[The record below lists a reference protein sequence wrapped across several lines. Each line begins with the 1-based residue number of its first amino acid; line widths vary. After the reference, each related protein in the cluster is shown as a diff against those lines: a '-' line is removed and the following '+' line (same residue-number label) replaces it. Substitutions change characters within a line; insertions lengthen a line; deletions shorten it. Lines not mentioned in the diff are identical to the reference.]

1 MNDFTGAKEVRMLD
15 VNRLRMLVE
24 LSRRGTLSAVAD
36 ALSYSKASVSQ
47 QLSAL
52 EQDVGVPL
60 LRRVGRGVQFTPQGN
75 VLVAEAIGI
84 LDQLEH
90 AEVAVAESLTEV
102 TGTVHIAVFQSTAH
116 SLLPGALNT
125 LREQHPAL
133 RVEVTE
139 SDPETGLVGVSS
151 RDFDLILA
159 EQYPGRTR
167 PIHADLDR
175 VVLVHDSIAL
185 ARKPGAEE
193 ATDATAA
200 DAAAALWS
208 TRDDPWVLEPAG
220 TASRAWAEQLC
231 RTAGF
236 EPDVRFEVADLT
248 AHVRLIRAGLAVGLL
263 PELVWAGEPPTV
275 ALTALPA
282 EPRREIFS
290 SARRVSAAAPS
301 IRAVRRALASAASRN
316 LLD

>member
-1 MNDFTGAKEVRMLD
+1 MLD

-52 EQDVGVPL
+52 ERDVGVPL

-75 VLVAEAIGI
+75 VLVAQAIGI

-90 AEVAVAESLTEV
+90 ARVAVAESLVEV
-102 TGTVHIAVFQSTAH
+102 TGTVRIAVFQSTAH
-116 SLLPGALNT
+116 ALLPRSLRA
-125 LREQHPAL
+125 LRERHPAL

-139 SDPETGLVGVSS
+139 CDPETGLVGVSS
-151 RDFDLILA
+151 REFDLILA

-175 VVLVHDSIAL
+175 VVLAHDAIAL
-185 ARKPGAEE
+185 AQHP
-193 ATDATAA
+193 DAVAPA
-200 DAAAALWS
+200 DPTAALWA
-208 TRDDPWVLEPAG
+208 TRDLPWVLEPEG

-248 AHVRLIRAGLAVGLL
+248 AHVRLIHAGLAVGLL
-263 PELVWAGEPPTV
+263 PEMVWAGEAPTV
-275 ALTALPA
+275 ALSELPD

-290 SARRVSAAAPS
+290 SARQVSAAAPS
-301 IRAVRRALASAASRN
+301 IRAVRAALADAASGIIA
-316 LLD
+316 D

>member
-1 MNDFTGAKEVRMLD
+1 MLD

-52 EQDVGVPL
+52 ERDVGVPL

-102 TGTVHIAVFQSTAH
+102 TGTVRIAVFQSTAH
-116 SLLPGALNT
+116 SLLPRALEALT
-125 LREQHPAL
+125 DRHPAL

-139 SDPETGLVGVSS
+139 CDPETGLVGVSS

-159 EQYPGRTR
+159 EQYPGHSR

-175 VVLVHDSIAL
+175 VVLAHDAIAL
-185 ARKPGAEE
+185 ARSPE
-193 ATDATAA
+193 APAHA
-200 DAAAALWS
+200 DAVAALWS
-208 TRDDPWVLEPAG
+208 TRDEPWVLEPAG

-236 EPDVRFEVADLT
+236 EPDVRFEIADLT
-248 AHVRLIRAGLAVGLL
+248 AHVRLIHAGLAVGLL
-263 PELVWAGEPPTV
+263 PELVWAGDTPTV
-275 ALTALPA
+275 GLAALPH

-301 IRAVRRALASAASRN
+301 IRAVRRALADAAAQN
-316 LLD
+316 LPT

>member
-1 MNDFTGAKEVRMLD
+1 MLD

-52 EQDVGVPL
+52 ERDVGVPL

-102 TGTVHIAVFQSTAH
+102 TGTVGIAVFQSTAH
-116 SLLPGALNT
+116 SLLPRALEA
-125 LREQHPAL
+125 LRDRHPAL

-139 SDPETGLVGVSS
+139 CDPETGLVGVSS

-159 EQYPGRTR
+159 EQYPGHTR

-175 VVLVHDSIAL
+175 VMLAHDAIAL
-185 ARKPGAEE
+185 ARQPGAPRH
-193 ATDATAA
+193 A
-200 DAAAALWS
+200 DALAELWS
-208 TRDDPWVLEPAG
+208 TREEPWVLEPAG

-236 EPDVRFEVADLT
+236 EPDVRFEIADLT
-248 AHVRLIRAGLAVGLL
+248 AHVRLIHAGLAVGLL
-263 PELVWAGEPPTV
+263 PELVWAGDTPTV
-275 ALTALPA
+275 DLAPLPH

-290 SARRVSAAAPS
+290 SARRVSADAPS
-301 IRAVRRALASAASRN
+301 IRAVRSALADAASHN
-316 LLD
+316 LPV

>member
-1 MNDFTGAKEVRMLD
+1 MLD

-47 QLSAL
+47 QLAAL
-52 EQDVGVPL
+52 EREVGVPL

-75 VLVAEAIGI
+75 VLVAQAIAI

-102 TGTVHIAVFQSTAH
+102 TGTVHIAVFQSAAH
-116 SLLPGALNT
+116 SLLPRSLEALKS
-125 LREQHPAL
+125 EHPAL

-139 SDPETGLVGVSS
+139 CDPETGLVGVSS

-175 VVLVHDSIAL
+175 VVLAHDAIAL
-185 ARKPGAEE
+185 ARSAPGDV
-193 ATDATAA
+193 TGT
-200 DAAAALWS
+200 DAAAALWA

-248 AHVRLIRAGLAVGLL
+248 AHVRLIHAGLAVGLL
-263 PELVWAGEPPTV
+263 PELVWAGDTPSV
-275 ALTALPA
+275 GLAALPDA
-282 EPRREIFS
+282 PRREIFS

-301 IRAVRRALASAASRN
+301 IRAVRKALAGAAAHI
-316 LLD
+316 LPD

>member
-1 MNDFTGAKEVRMLD
+1 MLD

-36 ALSYSKASVSQ
+36 ALSYSKATVSQ

-52 EQDVGVPL
+52 EREVGAPL

-75 VLVAEAIGI
+75 VLVAEAVGI

-90 AEVAVAESLTEV
+90 AQVAVAESLTEV
-102 TGTVHIAVFQSTAH
+102 TGTVRIAVFQTAAH
-116 SLLPGALNT
+116 ALLPPAL
-125 LREQHPAL
+125 LALQAQHPAL
-133 RVEVTE
+133 RVDVTE
-139 SDPETGLVGVSS
+139 SDPETSLVGVAS
-151 RDFDLILA
+151 RDFDLMLA

-167 PIHADLDR
+167 PINADLDR
-175 VVLVHDSIAL
+175 VVLTHDTIAL
-185 ARKPGAEE
+185 ARQPGARPM
-193 ATDATAA
+193 A
-200 DAAAALWS
+200 DAAAALWA

-236 EPDVRFEVADLT
+236 EPDVHFEVADLT
-248 AHVRLIRAGLAVGLL
+248 THVRLIRAGLAVGLL
-263 PELVWAGEPPTV
+263 PELVWAGDAPTV
-275 ALTALPA
+275 DLAPLPGA
-282 EPRREIFS
+282 PRREIFS

-301 IRAVRRALASAASRN
+301 IRAVRRALAEAASVI
-316 LLD
+316 LPD

>member
-1 MNDFTGAKEVRMLD
+1 MLD

-52 EQDVGVPL
+52 ERDVGVPL

-75 VLVAEAIGI
+75 VLVAQAIGI

-116 SLLPGALNT
+116 SLLPGALDA
-125 LREQHPAL
+125 LARRHPAL
-133 RVEVTE
+133 RVQVTE

-175 VVLVHDSIAL
+175 VVLAHDAIAL
-185 ARKPGAEE
+185 ARRPG
-193 ATDATAA
+193 TPGAA
-200 DAAAALWS
+200 DAVAALWS
-208 TRDDPWVLEPAG
+208 TRDEPWVLEPAG

-236 EPDVRFEVADLT
+236 EPDVRFEIADLT
-248 AHVRLIRAGLAVGLL
+248 AHVRLIHAGLAVGLL
-263 PELVWAGEPPTV
+263 PELVWAGDTPTV
-275 ALTALPA
+275 DLTPLPLA
-282 EPRREIFS
+282 PRREIFS
-290 SARRVSAAAPS
+290 SARRVSADAPS
-301 IRAVRRALASAASRN
+301 IKAVRRALADAASVN
-316 LLD
+316 LAE

>member
-1 MNDFTGAKEVRMLD
+1 MLD

-52 EQDVGVPL
+52 ERDVGVPL

-116 SLLPGALNT
+116 SLLPGALNA

-185 ARKPGAEE
+185 ARQPGTPE
-193 ATDATAA
+193 TA
-200 DAAAALWS
+200 DAVAALWS
-208 TRDDPWVLEPAG
+208 TRDEPWVLEPAG

-263 PELVWAGEPPTV
+263 PELVWAGEAPTV
-275 ALTALPA
+275 ALTSLPD

>member
-1 MNDFTGAKEVRMLD
+1 VLD
-15 VNRLRMLVE
+15 VHRLRLLVE

-47 QLSAL
+47 QLAAL
-52 EQDVGVPL
+52 ERDVGVPL

-90 AEVAVAESLTEV
+90 AQVAVAESLTEV
-102 TGTVHIAVFQSTAH
+102 TGTVRLAVFQSTAH
-116 SLLPGALNT
+116 SLLPRALAA
-125 LREQHPAL
+125 LGERHPAL

-139 SDPETGLVGVSS
+139 RDPESGLVGVSS
-151 RDFDLILA
+151 RDYDLILA
-159 EQYPGRTR
+159 EQYPGHTR

-175 VVLVHDSIAL
+175 VVLAHDAIAL
-185 ARKPGAEE
+185 ARRPGAPGV
-193 ATDATAA
+193 A
-200 DAAAALWS
+200 DPVAALWA
-208 TRDDPWVLEPAG
+208 TRAEPWVLEPAG

-236 EPDVRFEVADLT
+236 EPDVRFELADLT
-248 AHVRLIRAGLAVGLL
+248 AHVRLIHAGLAVGLL
-263 PELVWAGEPPTV
+263 PELVWAGDTPTV
-275 ALTALPA
+275 DLAPLPQ

-290 SARRVSAAAPS
+290 SARRVSADAPS
-301 IRAVRRALASAASRN
+301 IRAVRAALADAASRN

>member
-1 MNDFTGAKEVRMLD
+1 MLD
-15 VNRLRMLVE
+15 VQRLRMLVE

-52 EQDVGVPL
+52 EREVGVPL

-116 SLLPGALNT
+116 SLLPGALAT

-175 VVLVHDSIAL
+175 LVLVHDRIAL
-185 ARKPGAEE
+185 ARQPGTPEG
-193 ATDATAA
+193 TDPV
-200 DAAAALWS
+200 AALWS
-208 TRDDPWVLEPAG
+208 TRDQPWVLEPAG

-263 PELVWAGEPPTV
+263 PGLVWAGESPTV
-275 ALTALPA
+275 ALTPLPEA
-282 EPRREIFS
+282 PRREIFS
-290 SARRVSAAAPS
+290 STRRVSVAAPS
-301 IRAVRRALASAASRN
+301 IRAVRSALASTAERILPA
-316 LLD
+316 

>member
-1 MNDFTGAKEVRMLD
+1 MLD
-15 VNRLRMLVE
+15 VNRLRLLVE

-52 EQDVGVPL
+52 EREVGVPL
-60 LRRVGRGVQFTPQGN
+60 LRRVGRGVQFTSQGN

-102 TGTVHIAVFQSTAH
+102 TGTVHVAVFQSAAH
-116 SLLPGALNT
+116 SLLPQTLDAL
-125 LREQHPAL
+125 RHEHPAL

-139 SDPETGLVGVSS
+139 CDPETGLVGVSS
-151 RDFDLILA
+151 RDYDLILA
-159 EQYPGRTR
+159 EQYPGHTR

-175 VVLVHDSIAL
+175 VVLAHDAIAL
-185 ARKPGAEE
+185 ARHPASAPEP
-193 ATDATAA
+193 DSV
-200 DAAAALWS
+200 AALWE
-208 TRDDPWVLEPAG
+208 TREQPWVLEPAG

-248 AHVRLIRAGLAVGLL
+248 AHVRLIHAGLAVGLL
-263 PELVWAGEPPTV
+263 PELVWAGDTPTV
-275 ALTALPA
+275 DLTALPA
-282 EPRREIFS
+282 SPRREIFS

-301 IRAVRRALASAASRN
+301 IRAVRRALAGAATRI
-316 LLD
+316 LPD

>member
-1 MNDFTGAKEVRMLD
+1 MLD
-15 VNRLRMLVE
+15 INRLRMLVE

-52 EQDVGVPL
+52 EREVGVPL

-75 VLVAEAIGI
+75 VLVAEAITI

-90 AEVAVAESLTEV
+90 AKVAVAESLTEV
-102 TGTVHIAVFQSTAH
+102 TGTVRVAVFQSAAH
-116 SLLPGALNT
+116 SLLPRT
-125 LREQHPAL
+125 LESLKEQHPAL

-151 RDFDLILA
+151 REFDLILA

-175 VVLVHDSIAL
+175 VVLAHDAIHL
-185 ARKPGAEE
+185 ARRPGSDSGV
-193 ATDATAA
+193 DAVE
-200 DAAAALWS
+200 ALWS
-208 TRDDPWVLEPAG
+208 TRDASWVLEPAG

-236 EPDVRFEVADLT
+236 EPDVRYEIADLT
-248 AHVRLIRAGLAVGLL
+248 AHVRLIHAGLAVGLL
-263 PELVWAGEPPTV
+263 PELVWAGDSASV
-275 ALTALPA
+275 ALAPLPH

-301 IRAVRRALASAASRN
+301 IRAVRRALEAAAHRI
-316 LLD
+316 LPD

>member
-1 MNDFTGAKEVRMLD
+1 MLD

-52 EQDVGVPL
+52 ERDVGVPL

-102 TGTVHIAVFQSTAH
+102 TGTVRIAVFQSTAH
-116 SLLPGALNT
+116 SLLPRGLEALKE
-125 LREQHPAL
+125 RHPAL

-139 SDPETGLVGVSS
+139 CDPETGLIGVSS

-175 VVLVHDSIAL
+175 VVLAHDAIAL
-185 ARKPGAEE
+185 ARHPE
-193 ATDATAA
+193 APAHA
-200 DAAAALWS
+200 DAFAALWS
-208 TRDDPWVLEPAG
+208 TREAPWVLEPAG

-236 EPDVRFEVADLT
+236 EPDVRFEIADLT
-248 AHVRLIRAGLAVGLL
+248 AHVRLIHAGLAVGLL
-263 PELVWAGEPPTV
+263 PELVWAGDTPTV
-275 ALTALPA
+275 DLAPLPH

-290 SARRVSAAAPS
+290 SARRVSADAPS
-301 IRAVRRALASAASRN
+301 IRAVRSALADAASHN
-316 LLD
+316 LPV

>member
-1 MNDFTGAKEVRMLD
+1 VLE

-52 EQDVGVPL
+52 ERDVGVPL

-75 VLVAEAIGI
+75 VLVAQAIGI

-116 SLLPGALNT
+116 SLLPQALEA
-125 LREQHPAL
+125 LKDRHPAL
-133 RVEVTE
+133 RVQVTE

-175 VVLVHDSIAL
+175 VMLAHDAIAL
-185 ARKPGAEE
+185 ARRPGSATSAER
-193 ATDATAA
+193 TDAV
-200 DAAAALWS
+200 AALWS
-208 TRDDPWVLEPAG
+208 TRDEPWVLEPEG

-236 EPDVRFEVADLT
+236 EPDVRFEIADLT
-248 AHVRLIRAGLAVGLL
+248 AHVRLIHAGLAVGLL
-263 PELVWAGEPPTV
+263 PELVWAGDTPTV
-275 ALTALPA
+275 DLTPLP
-282 EPRREIFS
+282 EDPRREIFS

-301 IRAVRRALASAASRN
+301 IRAVRSALADAASHN
-316 LLD
+316 LPE

>member
-1 MNDFTGAKEVRMLD
+1 MLD

-52 EQDVGVPL
+52 ERQVGVPL

-102 TGTVHIAVFQSTAH
+102 TGTVHVAVFQSTVH

-167 PIHADLDR
+167 PIHGDLDR

-185 ARKPGAEE
+185 ARRLGAQET
-193 ATDATAA
+193 TDAVAA
-200 DAAAALWS
+200 DPVAALQS

-275 ALTALPA
+275 ALTPLPD

>member
-1 MNDFTGAKEVRMLD
+1 MLD

-52 EQDVGVPL
+52 ERDVGVPL

-75 VLVAEAIGI
+75 VLVTQAIAI

-102 TGTVHIAVFQSTAH
+102 TGTVRVAVFQSTAH
-116 SLLPGALNT
+116 SLLPRSLQS
-125 LREQHPAL
+125 LKERHPAL

-139 SDPETGLVGVSS
+139 CDPETGLVGVSS

-159 EQYPGRTR
+159 EQYPGHTR

-175 VVLVHDSIAL
+175 VVLAHDAIAL
-185 ARKPGAEE
+185 ARQPGSA
-193 ATDATAA
+193 AHA
-200 DAAAALWS
+200 DASAALWA
-208 TRDDPWVLEPAG
+208 TREEPWVLEPAG

-236 EPDVRFEVADLT
+236 EPDVRFEIADLT
-248 AHVRLIRAGLAVGLL
+248 AHVRLIHAGLAVGLL
-263 PELVWAGEPPTV
+263 PELVWAGDTPTV
-275 ALTALPA
+275 DLAPLPRN
-282 EPRREIFS
+282 PRREIFS
-290 SARRVSAAAPS
+290 SARRVSADAPS
-301 IRAVRRALASAASRN
+301 IRAVRAALADAASHN
-316 LLD
+316 LPV

>member
-1 MNDFTGAKEVRMLD
+1 MLD

-36 ALSYSKASVSQ
+36 ALSYSKATVSQ

-52 EQDVGVPL
+52 EREVGAPL

-75 VLVAEAIGI
+75 VPVAEAIGI

-90 AEVAVAESLTEV
+90 AQVAVAESLTEV
-102 TGTVHIAVFQSTAH
+102 TGTVRIAVFQTAAH
-116 SLLPGALNT
+116 ALLPPAL
-125 LREQHPAL
+125 LALQAQHPAL
-133 RVEVTE
+133 RVDVTE
-139 SDPETGLVGVSS
+139 SDPETSLVGVAS
-151 RDFDLILA
+151 RDFDLMLA

-167 PIHADLDR
+167 PINADLDR
-175 VVLVHDSIAL
+175 VVLTHDAIAL
-185 ARKPGAEE
+185 ARQPGAP
-193 ATDATAA
+193 AAA
-200 DAAAALWS
+200 DAAAAALWA

-236 EPDVRFEVADLT
+236 EPDVHFEVADLT
-248 AHVRLIRAGLAVGLL
+248 THVRLIRAGLAVGLL
-263 PELVWAGEPPTV
+263 PELVWAGDAPTV
-275 ALTALPA
+275 DLAPLPGA
-282 EPRREIFS
+282 PRREIFS

-301 IRAVRRALASAASRN
+301 IRAVRRALADAASVI
-316 LLD
+316 LPD

>member
-1 MNDFTGAKEVRMLD
+1 MLD

-52 EQDVGVPL
+52 ERDVGVPL

-185 ARKPGAEE
+185 ARRPGADE
-193 ATDATAA
+193 TPDATAD
-200 DAAAALWS
+200 DATAALWS
-208 TRDDPWVLEPAG
+208 TRDEPWVLEPAG

-263 PELVWAGEPPTV
+263 PELVWAGEAPTV
-275 ALTALPA
+275 ALTPLPD

-301 IRAVRRALASAASRN
+301 IRAVRRALASTASRN

>member
-1 MNDFTGAKEVRMLD
+1 MLD

-24 LSRRGTLSAVAD
+24 FSRLGTLSAVAD

-47 QLSAL
+47 QLSTL
-52 EQDVGVPL
+52 EREVGVPL
-60 LRRVGRGVQFTPQGN
+60 LRRVGRGVQLTPQGT
-75 VLVAEAIGI
+75 VLVTEAIGI
-84 LDQLEH
+84 LDRLEQ

-102 TGTVHIAVFQSTAH
+102 TGTVHLAVFQSTAH
-116 SLLPGALNT
+116 SLLPGALAA
-125 LREQHPAL
+125 LRAEHPSL

-175 VVLVHDSIAL
+175 VALAHDAIAL
-185 ARKPGAEE
+185 ARHPGA
-193 ATDATAA
+193 ASASDPV
-200 DAAAALWS
+200 AALWA
-208 TRDDPWVLEPAG
+208 TRDEPWVLEPAG

-263 PELVWAGEPPTV
+263 PELVWAGETPTV
-275 ALTALPA
+275 ELTPLPE

-301 IRAVRRALASAASRN
+301 IRAVRRALASTASRN

>member
-1 MNDFTGAKEVRMLD
+1 MLD

-47 QLSAL
+47 QLGAL
-52 EQDVGVPL
+52 EREVGVPL
-60 LRRVGRGVQFTPQGN
+60 LRRVGRGVQLTPQGT
-75 VLVAEAIGI
+75 VLVAEAVAI

-102 TGTVHIAVFQSTAH
+102 TGTVHVAVFQSAAH
-116 SLLPGALNT
+116 SLLPRSLEALKS
-125 LREQHPAL
+125 EHPAL

-139 SDPETGLVGVSS
+139 CDPETGLVGVSS

-175 VVLVHDSIAL
+175 VVLAHDAIAL
-185 ARKPGAEE
+185 ARRGAD
-193 ATDATAA
+193 DAGA
-200 DAAAALWS
+200 DDAAALWA
-208 TRDDPWVLEPAG
+208 TRDEPWVLEPAG

-248 AHVRLIRAGLAVGLL
+248 AHVRLINAGLAVGLL
-263 PELVWAGEPPTV
+263 PELVWAGDSPSVDLRP
-275 ALTALPA
+275 LPDA
-282 EPRREIFS
+282 PRREIFS

-301 IRAVRRALASAASRN
+301 IRAVRRALAGAAAHI
-316 LLD
+316 LPD

>member
-1 MNDFTGAKEVRMLD
+1 MLD
-15 VNRLRMLVE
+15 VNRLRLLVE

-52 EQDVGVPL
+52 ERDVGVPL

-90 AEVAVAESLTEV
+90 AQVAVAESLTEV
-102 TGTVHIAVFQSTAH
+102 TGTVRIAVFQSAAH
-116 SLLPGALNT
+116 SLLPRALAALKT
-125 LREQHPAL
+125 QHSAL

-139 SDPETGLVGVSS
+139 CDPETGLVGVSS

-175 VVLVHDSIAL
+175 VLLAHDTIAL
-185 ARKPGAEE
+185 AQHPGTPE
-193 ATDATAA
+193 AAGAV
-200 DAAAALWS
+200 AALWA
-208 TRDDPWVLEPAG
+208 TRDEPWVLEPAG

-263 PELVWAGEPPTV
+263 PELVWAGETPTV
-275 ALTALPA
+275 AVTPLPSA
-282 EPRREIFS
+282 PRREIFS
-290 SARRVSAAAPS
+290 STRRVSVAAPS
-301 IRAVRRALASAASRN
+301 IMAVRRALAAAAERI
-316 LLD
+316 LPD

>member
-1 MNDFTGAKEVRMLD
+1 MLD

-52 EQDVGVPL
+52 EREVGVPL

-116 SLLPGALNT
+116 SLLPGALNA

-185 ARKPGAEE
+185 ARRPGTPETA
-193 ATDATAA
+193 DATAA
-200 DAAAALWS
+200 DADADAGATAALWS
-208 TRDDPWVLEPAG
+208 TRDEPWVLEPAG

-275 ALTALPA
+275 ALTPLPD

>member
-1 MNDFTGAKEVRMLD
+1 MRVLD

-52 EQDVGVPL
+52 ERDVGVPL

-75 VLVAEAIGI
+75 VLVRQAIGI
-84 LDQLEH
+84 LDQLEY
-90 AEVAVAESLTEV
+90 ARVAVAESLTEV
-102 TGTVHIAVFQSTAH
+102 TGTVRIAVFQSAAH
-116 SLLPGALNT
+116 SLLPRALAS
-125 LREQHPAL
+125 LKVEHPAL

-139 SDPETGLVGVSS
+139 CDPETGLIGVSS

-159 EQYPGRTR
+159 EQYPGHTR

-175 VVLVHDSIAL
+175 MALAKDTIAL
-185 ARKPGAEE
+185 ATRPGTPEVS
-193 ATDATAA
+193 
-200 DAAAALWS
+200 DAAAALWA
-208 TRDDPWVLEPAG
+208 TREEPWVLEPAG

-263 PELVWAGEPPTV
+263 PELVWAGETPTV
-275 ALTALPA
+275 TLSSLPSA
-282 EPRREIFS
+282 PRREIFS
-290 SARRVSAAAPS
+290 STRRVSVAAPS
-301 IRAVRRALASAASRN
+301 IRAVRSALTSAASDN
-316 LLD
+316 LPD

>member
-1 MNDFTGAKEVRMLD
+1 MLD

-36 ALSYSKASVSQ
+36 ALSYSKATVSQ

-52 EQDVGVPL
+52 EREVGAPL

-90 AEVAVAESLTEV
+90 AQVAVAESLTEV
-102 TGTVHIAVFQSTAH
+102 TGTVRIAVFQTAAH
-116 SLLPGALNT
+116 ALLPPAL
-125 LREQHPAL
+125 LALQAQHPAL
-133 RVEVTE
+133 RVDVTE
-139 SDPETGLVGVSS
+139 RDPETSLVGVAS
-151 RDFDLILA
+151 REFDLMLA

-167 PIHADLDR
+167 PINADLDR
-175 VVLVHDSIAL
+175 VVLTHDAIAL
-185 ARKPGAEE
+185 ARRPGARSE
-193 ATDATAA
+193 T

-208 TRDDPWVLEPAG
+208 TRDEPWVLEPPG

-236 EPDVRFEVADLT
+236 EPDVHFEVADLT
-248 AHVRLIRAGLAVGLL
+248 THIRLIRAGLAVGLL
-263 PELVWAGEPPTV
+263 PELVWAGDPPTV
-275 ALTALPA
+275 DLVPLPDA
-282 EPRREIFS
+282 PRREIFS

-301 IRAVRRALASAASRN
+301 IRAVRRALADAASVI
-316 LLD
+316 LPA

>member
-1 MNDFTGAKEVRMLD
+1 MLD

-36 ALSYSKASVSQ
+36 ALSYSKATVSQ

-52 EQDVGVPL
+52 EREVGAPL

-90 AEVAVAESLTEV
+90 AQVAVAESLTEV
-102 TGTVHIAVFQSTAH
+102 TGTVRIAVFQTAAH
-116 SLLPGALNT
+116 ALLPPAL
-125 LREQHPAL
+125 LALQAQHPAL
-133 RVEVTE
+133 RVDVTE
-139 SDPETGLVGVSS
+139 SDPETSLVGVAS
-151 RDFDLILA
+151 RDFDLMLA

-167 PIHADLDR
+167 PINADLDR
-175 VVLVHDSIAL
+175 VVLTHDAIAL
-185 ARKPGAEE
+185 ARQPGAQPM
-193 ATDATAA
+193 A
-200 DAAAALWS
+200 DAAAALWA
-208 TRDDPWVLEPAG
+208 TRDGPWVLEPAG

-236 EPDVRFEVADLT
+236 EPDVHFEVADLT
-248 AHVRLIRAGLAVGLL
+248 THVRLIRAGLAVGLL
-263 PELVWAGEPPTV
+263 PELVWAGDAPTV
-275 ALTALPA
+275 DLAPLPGA
-282 EPRREIFS
+282 PRREIFS

-301 IRAVRRALASAASRN
+301 IRAVRRALADAASVI
-316 LLD
+316 LPD

>member
-1 MNDFTGAKEVRMLD
+1 MLD

-47 QLSAL
+47 QLGAL
-52 EQDVGVPL
+52 EREVGVPL

-75 VLVAEAIGI
+75 VLVAQAIAI

-102 TGTVHIAVFQSTAH
+102 TGTVHVAVFQSAAH
-116 SLLPGALNT
+116 SLLPRSLEALKSA
-125 LREQHPAL
+125 HPAL

-139 SDPETGLVGVSS
+139 CDPETGLVGVSS

-175 VVLVHDSIAL
+175 VALAHDAIAL
-185 ARKPGAEE
+185 ART
-193 ATDATAA
+193 ATDEQGTR
-200 DAAAALWS
+200 DPAAALWA
-208 TRDDPWVLEPAG
+208 TRDAPWVLEPAG

-236 EPDVRFEVADLT
+236 EPDVRFEIADLT
-248 AHVRLIRAGLAVGLL
+248 AHVRLIHAGLAVGLL
-263 PELVWAGEPPTV
+263 PDLVWAGDRPSVDLVP
-275 ALTALPA
+275 LPQA
-282 EPRREIFS
+282 RREIFS

-301 IRAVRRALASAASRN
+301 IRAVRSALAGAAAHI
-316 LLD
+316 LPD

>member
-1 MNDFTGAKEVRMLD
+1 MLD

-52 EQDVGVPL
+52 ERDVGVPL

-75 VLVAEAIGI
+75 VLVGEAIGI

-102 TGTVHIAVFQSTAH
+102 TGTVHLAVFQSTAH

-185 ARKPGAEE
+185 ARRPGTPESA
-193 ATDATAA
+193 AATAA
-200 DAAAALWS
+200 AVSAAEATAALWS
-208 TRDDPWVLEPAG
+208 TRDEPWVLEPAG

-263 PELVWAGEPPTV
+263 PELVWAGEAPTV
-275 ALTALPA
+275 ALTPLPD

>member
-1 MNDFTGAKEVRMLD
+1 MLD
-15 VNRLRMLVE
+15 VNRLRLLVE

-52 EQDVGVPL
+52 EREVGVPL
-60 LRRVGRGVQFTPQGN
+60 LRRVGRGVQLTPQGT
-75 VLVAEAIGI
+75 VLVAEAVGI

-102 TGTVHIAVFQSTAH
+102 TGSVHLAVFQSAAH
-116 SLLPGALNT
+116 SLLPRTLAAL
-125 LREQHPAL
+125 RAEHPAL

-139 SDPETGLVGVSS
+139 CDPETGLVGVSS
-151 RDFDLILA
+151 RDYDLILA
-159 EQYPGRTR
+159 EQYPGVTR

-175 VVLVHDSIAL
+175 LVLAHDAIAL
-185 ARKPGAEE
+185 ARRSGS
-193 ATDATAA
+193 A
-200 DAAAALWS
+200 DAADPLSALHE
-208 TRDDPWVLEPAG
+208 TRDEPWVLEPAG

-236 EPDVRFEVADLT
+236 EPDVRFEIADLT
-248 AHVRLIRAGLAVGLL
+248 AHVRLIHAGLAVGLL
-263 PELVWAGEPPTV
+263 PELVWAGDTPSV
-275 ALTALPA
+275 DLTPLPDA
-282 EPRREIFS
+282 PRREIFS

-301 IRAVRRALASAASRN
+301 IRAVRRALAGAADRI
-316 LLD
+316 LPD

>member
-1 MNDFTGAKEVRMLD
+1 MLD

-52 EQDVGVPL
+52 ERDVGVPL

-75 VLVAEAIGI
+75 VLVTQAIGI

-102 TGTVHIAVFQSTAH
+102 TGTARIAVFQSTAH
-116 SLLPGALNT
+116 SLLPRALEA
-125 LREQHPAL
+125 LKERHPAL

-139 SDPETGLVGVSS
+139 CDPETGLVGVSS

-175 VVLVHDSIAL
+175 VVLAHDAIAL
-185 ARKPGAEE
+185 ARQPGAPRH
-193 ATDATAA
+193 A
-200 DAAAALWS
+200 DALAELWS
-208 TRDDPWVLEPAG
+208 TRDEPWVLEPAG
-220 TASRAWAEQLC
+220 TASRAWAEELC

-236 EPDVRFEVADLT
+236 EPDVRFEIADLT
-248 AHVRLIRAGLAVGLL
+248 AHVRLIHAGLAVGLL
-263 PELVWAGEPPTV
+263 PELVWAGDTPTV
-275 ALTALPA
+275 DLAPLPH

-290 SARRVSAAAPS
+290 SARKVSAAAPS
-301 IRAVRRALASAASRN
+301 IRAVRSALADAASHN
-316 LLD
+316 LPV

>member
-1 MNDFTGAKEVRMLD
+1 MLD

-52 EQDVGVPL
+52 ERDVGVPL

-116 SLLPGALNT
+116 SLLPGALNA

-185 ARKPGAEE
+185 ARHPGTPQTA
-193 ATDATAA
+193 DATAA
-200 DAAAALWS
+200 DATAALWS
-208 TRDDPWVLEPAG
+208 TRDEPWVLEPAG

-263 PELVWAGEPPTV
+263 PELVWAGEAPTV
-275 ALTALPA
+275 ALTPLPD